1 MPNLTIS
8 HNANGYFDPL
18 AALRKALKDSGV
30 NQIER
35 PDLLLRPDDSGV
47 SLLSF
52 GLKVYEGRY
61 DGTCNLV
68 SGIYILDTPL
78 VNPK

>member
-1 MPNLTIS
+1 MPTAILTRWR
-8 HNANGYFDPL
+8 P
-18 AALRKALKDSGV
+18 LRKALKDSGV

-35 PDLLLRPDDSGV
+35 PDLLLRPDDPV
-47 SLLSF
+47 SVYSLS

-68 SGIYILDTPL
+68 SGIYILDTPFGKSKMKI
-78 VNPK
+78 VD